1 MITSIRYHPLFE
13 RDTDAHEYAPLFV
26 TTDETAVR
34 RAHSYYLE
42 EFVNGYY
49 RLCAGKAR
57 ALPDGGRMTIACP
70 VCGNRLENITAGK
83 HTPAQALYVC
93 RACNN

>member
-1 MITSIRYHPLFE
+1 MITSIRYHPLIE

-26 TTDETAVR
+26 TTDEAAVR

-49 RLCAGKAR
+49 RLCAGKAHS
-57 ALPDGGRMTIACP
+57 LPNGGGMTIDCP

-83 HTPAQALYVC
+83 HTPTQALYIC
-93 RACNN
+93 RACNK

>member
-1 MITSIRYHPLFE
+1 MITSIRYHPLIE

-49 RLCAGKAR
+49 RLCSGKAQ
-57 ALPDGGRMTIACP
+57 ALPDGGMMSIACP
-70 VCGNRLENITAGK
+70 VCGSRLENITTGK
-83 HTPAQALYVC
+83 HTPGQALYVC
-93 RACNN
+93 RSCSI

>member
-1 MITSIRYHPLFE
+1 MITCIRYHPLIE
-13 RDTDAHEYAPLFV
+13 RDESAHEYAPLFV
-26 TTDETAVR
+26 TTDEIAVC

-49 RLCAGKAR
+49 RLCAGKAH
-57 ALPDGGRMTIACP
+57 ALLDERRMTIACP

-83 HTPAQALYVC
+83 HTPNQALYVC

>member
-1 MITSIRYHPLFE
+1 MINSIRYHPLIE

-26 TTDETAVR
+26 TTDEAAVR

-57 ALPDGGRMTIACP
+57 VLLDSGRMTIDCP

-83 HTPAQALYVC
+83 HTPTQALYVC
-93 RACNN
+93 CACNN